1 MRITD
6 LAIAAAAVAVS
17 LTAAPALASPS
28 PSEVCAVA
36 PGALRTLA
44 ATADASVQRK
54 ALRDIALGEQLCEA
68 RNRPE
73 AARKFRA
80 AATLLGTDLQTAM
93 AGVAKTA
100 AVQ

>member
-1 MRITD
+1 MRLTE
-6 LAIAAAAVAVS
+6 LAIAAALGFAAV
-17 LTAAPALASPS
+17 PAIANPS
-28 PSEVCAVA
+28 PSEICAVA

-44 ATADASVQRK
+44 ATAEGATQRR
-54 ALRDIALGEQLCEA
+54 ALRDIQLGEQLCEA

-80 AATLLGTDLQTAM
+80 AAAALGTDLQTAM
-93 AGVAKTA
+93 ANVTKTA

>member
-6 LAIAAAAVAVS
+6 LALAAAAAVT
-17 LTAAPALASPS
+17 LTAAPALANPS
-28 PSEVCAVA
+28 PTEICAAA

-44 ATADASVQRK
+44 ASADVAVQRR

-80 AATLLGTDLQTAM
+80 AAAVLGTDLQTAM
-93 AGVAKTA
+93 AGVTKTA
-100 AVQ
+100 AIQ

>member
-1 MRITD
+1 MRFTH
-6 LAIAAAAVAVS
+6 LAVAAAVAALGVS
-17 LTAAPALASPS
+17 TAPALANPS
-28 PSEVCAVA
+28 PSEICAAA

-44 ATADASVQRK
+44 SNADAAAQRR
-54 ALRDIALGEQLCEA
+54 ALRDIELGERLCEA

-80 AATLLGTDLQTAM
+80 AAAVLGTDLQTAM
-93 AGVAKTA
+93 AGVTKTA